1 MKNQMLSELVRQGD
15 ETACLGIVPNPQRA
29 VANRRLGTYACIAN
43 RLVAEPPRLKRSD
56 INQLEPWTS
65 RITKRRAIW
74 RDVLDRKSTRLNS
87 SHLGISYAVFCLKKN
102 TIAAA
107 SARCT

>member
-74 RDVLDRKSTRLNS
+74 RDVLHSPVIPNITSVKRPDRKSVVQGKS
-87 SHLGISYAVFCLKKN
+87 VELGG
-102 TIAAA
+102 
-107 SARCT
+107 